1 MERSFSQKNI
11 DRYRRMLSN
20 PRDEDQR
27 RIIVKLLAE
36 EETALRSTPRRQN
49 KSSHVDS
56 LAIDDP
62 FWLAALVF

>member
-36 EETALRSTPRRQN
+36 EETALKEHASQ
-49 KSSHVDS
+49 
-56 LAIDDP
+56 AE
-62 FWLAALVF
+62 